1 MILEGK
7 EDNMTERWKCSAGA
21 EGPPE
26 SGRIYCGSVS
36 SLFWCLWNLNFS
48 GLFRT
53 DLGRVPDDE
62 VEDEVQ
68 AIRLTR
74 QVVENVLRGSEEVHK
89 VLEHKGWHNRT
100 LSPVGIPFTK
110 PSMPTTIS
118 MSSIPQMPL
127 PIIASHGREKS
138 FLLGRT

>member
-1 MILEGK
+1 
-7 EDNMTERWKCSAGA
+7 MTERWKCSAGA

-48 GLFRT
+48 GLSRT

-89 VLEHKGWHNRT
+89 VLEH
-100 LSPVGIPFTK
+100 TK
-110 PSMPTTIS
+110 NG
-118 MSSIPQMPL
+118 
-127 PIIASHGREKS
+127 IIAPLHLSESHLPNLRCPRRFQCHQSPKCPCRLLPLMGEKNH
-138 FLLGRT
+138 FCLVGHNYATYG